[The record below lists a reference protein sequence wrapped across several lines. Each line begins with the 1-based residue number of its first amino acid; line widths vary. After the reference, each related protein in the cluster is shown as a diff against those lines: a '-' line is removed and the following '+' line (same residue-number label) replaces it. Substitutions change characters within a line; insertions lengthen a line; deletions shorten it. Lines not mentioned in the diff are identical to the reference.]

1 MATIEDV
8 KSLIEN
14 VEDDIAASKTV
25 VEQSD
30 EYTPTLA
37 FYKNSQDR
45 SIIASVS
52 NGKDLSET
60 LQNICE
66 ALYLYVYTD
75 SYACV
80 LSMTSNIII
89 DDKSYNALMLYIL
102 SPNSAWIIT
111 IPYEKQDG
119 DVTWHND
126 LMEITPVDEQEFDD
140 QGKDMITS
148 LYVYVQ
154 NIVPSNMFSIEDIF
168 SYLST
173 TNAAI
178 KIVDETSYTYFDL
191 SAESSM
197 MV

>member
-25 VEQSD
+25 VEKSD

-89 DDKSYNALMLYIL
+89 DDKSYNALMLYVL
-102 SPNSAWIIT
+102 SPSSAWIIT
-111 IPYEKQDG
+111 IPYDKQD
-119 DVTWHND
+119 DVTWYND
-126 LMEITPVDEQEFDD
+126 LMEVTPVDEQEFDD

-178 KIVDETSYTYFDL
+178 KIVDETSYSYFDF

>member
-25 VEQSD
+25 VEHSD

-89 DDKSYNALMLYIL
+89 DDKSYNALMLYVL
-102 SPNSAWIIT
+102 NPNSAWIIT
-111 IPYEKQDG
+111 IPYDKQD
-119 DVTWHND
+119 DVTWYND

-178 KIVDETSYTYFDL
+178 KIVDETSYSYFDF